1 MKKHS
6 LVKLPKGWQV
16 GSGLI
21 PIRAE
26 SVPVTVEHDE
36 GKPGLFSMVAY
47 SGGLLPVKGYKF
59 PVILDL
65 QGVEFR
71 RNVLA
76 NLDHDRTQRV
86 GQVTE
91 HTNDGKKIVL
101 SGILSA
107 ATDACE
113 EVIASSKKG
122 FEWEASI
129 EALPTKQPEFI
140 AAGSKVKVN
149 GATFEGPVFVAREST
164 LFGVAFLG
172 QGADERTVVSIA
184 ASAVESFL
192 EGEDMSFEEWAMSQG
207 FDASVLSDQQKS
219 LLMKMYETETG
230 TVSATASE
238 PEKEEV
244 PMAASFDIDALKA
257 IYASHESDIEGAIF
271 ASAGT
276 VPTEELSK
284 LKADAYAK
292 AHALKQKAIASKMT
306 GDQFRL
312 QTVQAAADLKL
323 GLIRAERPKG
333 PAIHSS
339 SRDISSPVIEAAF
352 SRARGT
358 LDEKS
363 YDEKTLE
370 TSHRTFR
377 NGIGLQQLVIMAAS
391 ANGMHFH
398 PGEGL
403 TQGNLR
409 EALQHAFNP
418 VKAAGFSAIDV
429 PGILSNV
436 ANKEILQGYEEED
449 QTWREIAS
457 VKSVNDFKQH
467 TSYRMLDN
475 MKFEKLGPA
484 GDIKHGTVSEES
496 YTRQADTYAK
506 MGSITRK
513 DFINDDLQAFDDMRN
528 RIGRGGA
535 QKLNEVFWTAFLNN
549 ASFFTSGRGNYIEGS
564 TTTLLTDGVGLQTAL
579 TSFRKLKTPTAD
591 GAKKVG
597 SGTSVGG
604 RPEILLVPPE
614 LENAADK
621 LYVGGNLNVGSAA
634 GEENTHRNKYR
645 PVVSPWLSDTAISG
659 YSLTAWYLF
668 RNPRSMAPIAVS
680 FLNGNETPTVESAD
694 ADFSTLGIQF
704 RGYFDFG
711 CDLAEYLAGIKSKGA
726 A

>member
-1 MKKHS
+1 MS
-6 LVKLPKGWQV
+6 LV
-16 GSGLI
+16 
-21 PIRAE
+21 PIRAA
-26 SVPVTVEHDE
+26 SVPVTVEHDD

-91 HTNDGKKIVL
+91 HTNDGTKILL
-101 SGILSA
+101 SGVLSA

-113 EVIASSKKG
+113 EVVASSKKG

-129 EALPTKQPEFI
+129 EALPTKEPEFI
-140 AAGSKVKVN
+140 AAGKSVKVN

-192 EGEDMSFEEWAMSQG
+192 KGNDMSFEEWAMSQG
-207 FDASVLSDQQKS
+207 FDATVLSDQQKA
-219 LLMKMYETETG
+219 LLMKLYETETG
-230 TVSATASE
+230 AVQAMATE
-238 PEKEEV
+238 EEEV
-244 PMAASFDIDALKA
+244 VAMSDEDKKEVVARFDIDGLKA
-257 IYASHESDIEGAIF
+257 VYASHEAEIEGAIF
-271 ASAGT
+271 ASANT
-276 VPTEELSK
+276 IPTEVLSG
-284 LKADAYAK
+284 LKAKAYAK
-292 AHALKQKAIASKMT
+292 AFELKQKAITSKMSV
-306 GDQFRL
+306 DKFRL
-312 QTVQAAADLKL
+312 SAVRAAADLKL
-323 GLIRAERPKG
+323 ELVRAERPKG

-358 LDEKS
+358 LDEKA

-370 TSHRTFR
+370 SAHKNFK

-391 ANGMHFH
+391 ANGMYFH
-398 PGEGL
+398 PGEKI
-403 TQGNLR
+403 TRGNINDVF
-409 EALQHAFNP
+409 QHAFNP
-418 VKAAGFSAIDV
+418 IKAAGFSTIDV

-436 ANKEILQGYEEED
+436 ANKDALQGYEEED
-449 QTWREIAS
+449 QSWREVSS
-457 VKSVNDFKQH
+457 VKSVSDFKTH
-467 TSYRMLDN
+467 TSYRMLDE
-475 MKFEKLGPA
+475 MKFERIGPT
-484 GDIKHGTVSEES
+484 GQIKHGTVSEES
-496 YTRQADTYAK
+496 YTRRAYTYAK
-506 MGSITRK
+506 MAVITRE
-513 DFINDDLQAFDDMRN
+513 DIINDDLQAFDDMRN

-549 ASFFTSGRGNYIEGS
+549 ASFFTSGRGNYITGA
-564 TTTLLTDGVGLQTAL
+564 TTTLLTDGVGLQAAL
-579 TSFRKLKTPTAD
+579 TAFRKLKTPVAD
-591 GAKKVG
+591 GEKKVG

-604 RPEILLVPPE
+604 RPEILLIPPE
-614 LENAADK
+614 LEFAADK
-621 LYVGGNLNVGSAA
+621 LYVGSNLNVGSAA
-634 GEENTHRNKYR
+634 GEENVHRNKYR
-645 PVVSPWLSDTAISG
+645 PVVSPWLSDSAISG
-659 YSLTAWYLF
+659 NSATAWYLF
-668 RNPRSMAPIAVS
+668 RNPRSMAPICVS

-694 ADFSTLGIQF
+694 ADFKELGIQF

>member
-1 MKKHS
+1 MS
-6 LVKLPKGWQV
+6 LV
-16 GSGLI
+16 

-91 HTNDGKKIVL
+91 HVNDGTKIVL
-101 SGILSA
+101 SGVLSA

-149 GATFEGPVFVAREST
+149 GATFDGPVFVAREST

-192 EGEDMSFEEWAMSQG
+192 ESNSMSFEEWAQSQG
-207 FDASVLSDQQKS
+207 FDAMSLSDQQKS
-219 LLMKMYETETG
+219 LLMKIYEVEAG
-230 TVSATASE
+230 TVSATAE
-238 PEKEEV
+238 PEKETEMV
-244 PMAASFDIDALKA
+244 AAFDIDALKA
-257 IYASHESDIEGAIF
+257 IYANHESEIEGAIF

-292 AHALKQKAIASKMT
+292 AHSLKQQAIASKMT

-312 QTVQAAADLKL
+312 QTVQAAAELKL

-352 SRARGT
+352 ARTRGN
-358 LDEKS
+358 LDEKA

-370 TSHRTFR
+370 SAHKNFK
-377 NGIGLQQLVIMAAS
+377 NGIGLQQLVIMAAA

-409 EALQHAFNP
+409 DALQHACNP

-457 VKSVNDFKQH
+457 VKSVSDFKVN

-475 MKFEKLGPA
+475 MKFEKIGAA
-484 GDIKHGTVSEES
+484 GDIKHGSVGEES
-496 YTRQADTYAK
+496 YTRQAETYAR
-506 MGSITRK
+506 MGVITRK

-535 QKLNEVFWTAFLNN
+535 QKLNEVFWAAFMNN
-549 ASFFTSGRGNYIEGS
+549 ASFFTSGRGTFISGA
-564 TTTLLTDGVGLQTAL
+564 TTTLLTDGVGLQLGLTA
-579 TSFRKLKTPTAD
+579 FRKLKTPTAD
-591 GAKKVG
+591 GEKKVG

-604 RPEILLVPPE
+604 RPELLLIPPE
-614 LENAADK
+614 LEHVADK
-621 LYVGGNLNVGSAA
+621 LYVGSNLSVGTAA

-645 PVVSPWLSDTAISG
+645 PVVSPWLSDTAFTGNST
-659 YSLTAWYLF
+659 TAWYLL
-668 RNPRSMAPIAVS
+668 RNPSSLASICVS
-680 FLNGNETPTVESAD
+680 FLNGNQSPTVESAD

-726 A
+726 S

>member
-1 MKKHS
+1 MK
-6 LVKLPKGWQV
+6 LL
-16 GSGLI
+16 

-26 SVPVTVEHDE
+26 SVPVTVEHDD

-47 SGGLLPVKGYKF
+47 TGGLLPVKGYKY

-65 QGVEFR
+65 KGVEFR

-91 HTNDGKKIVL
+91 HINDGTKIVL
-101 SGILSA
+101 SGLLSA
-107 ATDACE
+107 ATEACE
-113 EVIASSKKG
+113 EVIESSKKG

-140 AAGSKVKVN
+140 AAGSTVEVN
-149 GATFEGPVFVAREST
+149 GATHEGPVYVARKST

-184 ASAVESFL
+184 ASAVESFF
-192 EGEDMSFEEWAMSQG
+192 EEKSMSFEEWAMSQG
-207 FDASVLSDQQKS
+207 FDATSLSDQQKS

-230 TVSATASE
+230 MVSATE
-238 PEKEEV
+238 MPEKEKELV
-244 PMAASFDIDALKA
+244 AGFDIDALKA
-257 IYASHESDIEGAIF
+257 IYAGHESEIEGAIF

-284 LKADAYAK
+284 LKADAYTR
-292 AHALKQKAIASKMT
+292 AHAIKQKAISAKLT
-306 GDQFRL
+306 ADQFRL

-323 GLIRAERPKG
+323 GLIRAERPRG

-352 SRARGT
+352 SRTRGT
-358 LDEKS
+358 LEEKD

-370 TSHRTFR
+370 AAHKSFR

-398 PGEGL
+398 PGEGI

-409 EALQHAFNP
+409 EALQHAFGP
-418 VKAAGFSAIDV
+418 VKAAGFSTISV
-429 PGILSNV
+429 PGILSNI

-449 QTWREIAS
+449 QTWREIAA
-457 VKSVNDFKQH
+457 VKPVSDFKQV

-475 MKFEKLGPA
+475 MVFEKLGPA
-484 GDIKHGTVSEES
+484 GEIRHGLLSEET
-496 YTRQADTYAK
+496 YTRQAETYAK
-506 MGSITRK
+506 MAAVTRK
-513 DFINDDLQAFDDMRN
+513 DIINDDLGAFDDMRN

-535 QKLNEVFWTAFLNN
+535 QQLNRVFWTAFMNN
-549 ASFFTSGRGNYIEGS
+549 ASFFTAGRGNFIVGS
-564 TTTLLTDGVGLQTAL
+564 TSTLLTDGVGLQQAL
-579 TSFRKLKTPTAD
+579 TAFRKLKSPVTD
-591 GAKKVG
+591 GGKRVA
-597 SGTSVGG
+597 SNTVGG

-614 LENAADK
+614 LEHAADK
-621 LYVGGNLNVGSAA
+621 LYVGTNLSIGSAA

-645 PVVSPWLSDTAISG
+645 PVVCPWLSDTDFAGNST
-659 YSLTAWYLF
+659 TAWHLL
-668 RNPRSMAPIAVS
+668 RNPRVMPAVVVS
-680 FLNGNETPTVESAD
+680 FLNGMETPTVESAE
-694 ADFSTLGIQF
+694 ADFNTLGVQF

-711 CDLAEYLAGIKSKGA
+711 CDLAEYLCGIKSKGA

>member
-1 MKKHS
+1 MK
-6 LVKLPKGWQV
+6 LT
-16 GSGLI
+16 

-26 SVPVTVEHDE
+26 SVPVKVDHEE

-47 SGGLLPVKGYKF
+47 SGGLLPVKGYKY

-65 QGVEFR
+65 KGVEFR

-91 HTNDGKKIVL
+91 HVNDGKQILL
-101 SGILSA
+101 SGLLSA

-129 EALPTKQPEFI
+129 EALPTKAPEFI
-140 AAGSKVKVN
+140 AAGSTVTVN
-149 GATFEGPVFVAREST
+149 GSTFDGPVFVAREST

-192 EGEDMSFEEWAMSQG
+192 EGSSMSFEEWATSQG
-207 FDASVLSDQQKS
+207 FDASSLSDQQKAV
-219 LLMKMYETETG
+219 LMKMYETETG
-230 TVSATASE
+230 AVSAMSE
-238 PEKEEV
+238 PEKKVEIE
-244 PMAASFDIDALKA
+244 MAASFDIDALKA

-284 LKADAYAK
+284 LKADAYTR
-292 AHALKQKAIASKMT
+292 AHSLKQKAIESKMT

-312 QTVQAAADLKL
+312 QTVKAAADLKL
-323 GLIRAERPKG
+323 GLIRAERPRG

-339 SRDISSPVIEAAF
+339 SRDISTPVIEAAF
-352 SRARGT
+352 ARTRGT
-358 LDEKS
+358 LNEKD

-370 TSHRTFR
+370 SSHKSFR

-409 EALQHAFNP
+409 EALQHAFTP
-418 VKAAGFSAIDV
+418 VKASGFSTINV

-449 QTWREIAS
+449 QTWREIAA
-457 VKSVNDFKQH
+457 VKSVSDFKQV

-475 MKFEKLGPA
+475 MVFEKLGPA
-484 GDIKHGTVSEES
+484 GEIRHGVVSEEP

-506 MGSITRK
+506 MAAVTRK
-513 DFINDDLQAFDDMRN
+513 DIINDDLGAFDDMKN

-535 QKLNEVFWTAFLNN
+535 QQLNRIFWTAFMNN
-549 ASFFTSGRGNYIEGS
+549 AAFFTSGRGNFVSGA
-564 TTTLLTDGVGLQTAL
+564 TTTLLTDGVGLQLAL
-579 TSFRKLKTPTAD
+579 TAFRKLKSPVAD
-591 GAKKVG
+591 
-597 SGTSVGG
+597 SGKRVSGNTIGG

-614 LENAADK
+614 LEHVADK
-621 LYVGGNLNVGSAA
+621 LYVGTNLSVGTAA
-634 GEENTHRNKYR
+634 GEENTHRNKYK
-645 PVVSPWLSDTAISG
+645 PVVCPWLSDTEFAGNST
-659 YSLTAWYLF
+659 TAWHLL
-668 RNPRSMAPIAVS
+668 RNPRTMPAVVVS
-680 FLNGNETPTVESAD
+680 FLNGNETPTVESAE
-694 ADFSTLGIQF
+694 ADFNTLGVQF

-711 CDLAEYLAGIKSKGA
+711 CDLAEYLCGIKSKGA

>member
-1 MKKHS
+1 MK
-6 LVKLPKGWQV
+6 LL
-16 GSGLI
+16 

-26 SVPVTVEHDE
+26 SVPVSVEHSDD
-36 GKPGLFSMVAY
+36 KPGVFSMVAY
-47 SGGLLPVKGYKF
+47 TGGLLPVKGYKY

-65 QGVEFR
+65 KGVEFR

-76 NLDHDRTQRV
+76 NLDHNRERRV

-91 HTNDGKKIVL
+91 HINDGTKIVL
-101 SGILSA
+101 SGLLSA

-113 EVIASSKKG
+113 EVIESSKKG

-140 AAGSKVKVN
+140 AAGSNVTVN
-149 GATFEGPVFVAREST
+149 GVTHQGPVYVAREST

-184 ASAVESFL
+184 ASAVESFYK
-192 EGEDMSFEEWAMSQG
+192 GSSMNFEEWAMSQG
-207 FDASVLSDQQKS
+207 FDAASLSDQQKAM
-219 LLMKMYETETG
+219 LMKVYGTEVGAVQAMSTEEEK
-230 TVSATASE
+230 TVAAMSSDD
-238 PEKEEV
+238 EKKNV
-244 PMAASFDIDALKA
+244 VAGFDIDGLKA
-257 IYASHESDIEGAIF
+257 IYASHEAEIEGAIF
-271 ASAGT
+271 ASANT
-276 VPTEELSK
+276 IPTEVLSG
-284 LKADAYAK
+284 LKAKAYAK
-292 AHALKQKAIASKMT
+292 AVELKQKAIASKMSV
-306 GDQFRL
+306 DKFHL
-312 QTVQAAADLKL
+312 QAIKAAADLKL
-323 GLIRAERPKG
+323 ELVRAERPRG

-352 SRARGT
+352 CRSRGT
-358 LDEKS
+358 LNEKN
-363 YDEKTLE
+363 YDDKTLQ
-370 TSHRTFR
+370 TAHTQFK
-377 NGIGLQQLVIMAAS
+377 NGIGLQQLVIMAAAS
-391 ANGMHFH
+391 AGMHFH

-409 EALQHAFNP
+409 EALQYAFNP
-418 VKAAGFSAIDV
+418 VKAAGFSAVDV

-449 QTWREIAS
+449 QTWREIAA
-457 VKSVNDFKQH
+457 VKSVNDFKTH

-475 MKFEKLGPA
+475 MKFEKVGP
-484 GDIKHGTVSEES
+484 GGEIKHGTLSEES

-535 QKLNEVFWTAFLNN
+535 QALNAVFWAAFMNN
-549 ASFFTSGRGNYIEGS
+549 SSFFTSGRGTFITGA
-564 TTTLLTDGVGLQTAL
+564 TTTLLTDGVGLQLGLTA
-579 TSFRKLKTPTAD
+579 FRKLKTPTAD
-591 GAKKVG
+591 GAKVVG

-614 LENAADK
+614 LEHSADK
-621 LYVGGNLNVGSAA
+621 LYVGTNLNTGNAA

-645 PVVSPWLSDTAISG
+645 PVVCPWLSDTGFTGNST
-659 YSLTAWYLF
+659 TAWYLL
-668 RNPRSMAPIAVS
+668 RNPRALAPIAVS

>member
-1 MKKHS
+1 MS
-6 LVKLPKGWQV
+6 LV
-16 GSGLI
+16 

-91 HTNDGKKIVL
+91 HVNDGTKIVL
-101 SGILSA
+101 SGVLSA

-140 AAGSKVKVN
+140 AAGAKVKVN
-149 GATFEGPVFVAREST
+149 GATFDGPVFVAREST

-192 EGEDMSFEEWAMSQG
+192 ESSSMSFEEWAQSQG
-207 FDASVLSDQQKS
+207 FDAMSLSDQQKS
-219 LLMKMYETETG
+219 LLMKIYEVEAG
-230 TVSATASE
+230 TVSATAE
-238 PEKEEV
+238 PEKETEMV
-244 PMAASFDIDALKA
+244 AAFDIDALKA
-257 IYASHESDIEGAIF
+257 IYANHESEIEGAIF

-292 AHALKQKAIASKMT
+292 AHSLKQQAIASKMT

-312 QTVQAAADLKL
+312 QTVQAAAELKL

-352 SRARGT
+352 ARTRGN
-358 LDEKS
+358 LDEKA

-370 TSHRTFR
+370 SAHKNFK
-377 NGIGLQQLVIMAAS
+377 NGIGLQQLVIMAAA

-409 EALQHAFNP
+409 DALQHACNP
-418 VKAAGFSAIDV
+418 VKASGFSAIDV

-457 VKSVNDFKQH
+457 VKSVSDFKVN

-475 MKFEKLGPA
+475 MKFEKIGAA
-484 GDIKHGTVSEES
+484 GDIKHGSVGEES
-496 YTRQADTYAK
+496 YTRQAETYAR
-506 MGSITRK
+506 MGVITRK

-535 QKLNEVFWTAFLNN
+535 QKLNEVFWAAFMNN
-549 ASFFTSGRGNYIEGS
+549 ASFFTSGRGTFISGA
-564 TTTLLTDGVGLQTAL
+564 TTTLLTDGVGLQLGLTA
-579 TSFRKLKTPTAD
+579 FRKLKTPTAD
-591 GAKKVG
+591 GEKKVG

-604 RPEILLVPPE
+604 RPELLLIPPE
-614 LENAADK
+614 LEHVADK
-621 LYVGGNLNVGSAA
+621 LYVGSNLSVGTAA

-645 PVVSPWLSDTAISG
+645 PVVSPWLSDTAFTGNST
-659 YSLTAWYLF
+659 TAWYLL
-668 RNPRSMAPIAVS
+668 RNPSSLASICVS
-680 FLNGNETPTVESAD
+680 FLNGNQSPTVESAD
-694 ADFSTLGIQF
+694 ADFSTLGIQL

-726 A
+726 S

>member
-1 MKKHS
+1 MT
-6 LVKLPKGWQV
+6 LT
-16 GSGLI
+16 
-21 PIRAE
+21 PIRAA
-26 SVPVTVEHDE
+26 SVPVKVEHDE
-36 GKPGLFSMVAY
+36 GQPGLFSMVAY
-47 SGGLLPVKGYKF
+47 TGGLLPVKGYKF

-91 HTNDGKKIVL
+91 TVNDGKKIIL
-101 SGILSA
+101 SGVLSA

-140 AAGSKVKVN
+140 AAGQSVKVN

-192 EGEDMSFEEWAMSQG
+192 EGNDMSFEEWTMSQG
-207 FDASVLSDQQKS
+207 FDAAVLSDQQKS
-219 LLMKMYETETG
+219 LLMKMYEVEASPAMTT
-230 TVSATASE
+230 TVE
-238 PEKEEV
+238 PEKETE
-244 PMAASFDIDALKA
+244 MIASFDIDALKA

-276 VPTEELSK
+276 IPTEELSK
-284 LKADAYAK
+284 LKADAYAR
-292 AHALKQKAIASKMT
+292 AHAIKQKAITSKMT

-352 SRARGT
+352 ARNRGT
-358 LDEKS
+358 LNEKD

-370 TSHRTFR
+370 TSHKSFR
-377 NGIGLQQLVIMAAS
+377 NGIGLQQLVIMAAA

-398 PGEGL
+398 PGEGI
-403 TQGNLR
+403 TQGNIR
-409 EALQHAFNP
+409 EALQHAFQP
-418 VKAAGFSAIDV
+418 VKAAAFSTISV
-429 PGILSNV
+429 PGILSNI

-449 QTWREIAS
+449 QTWREISA
-457 VKSVNDFKQH
+457 VKSVSDFKQV

-475 MKFEKLGPA
+475 MVFEKLGPA
-484 GDIKHGTVSEES
+484 GEIRHGVVSEET

-506 MGSITRK
+506 MASVTRK
-513 DFINDDLQAFDDMRN
+513 DIINDDLGAFDDMRN

-535 QKLNEVFWTAFLNN
+535 QQLNRVFWTAFMNN
-549 ASFFTSGRGNYIEGS
+549 GSFFTSGRGNYISGA
-564 TTTLLTDGVGLQTAL
+564 TTTLLTDGVGLQLAL
-579 TSFRKLKTPTAD
+579 TAFRKLKSPVTD
-591 GAKKVG
+591 GAKRV
-597 SGTSVGG
+597 SSNTVGG

-614 LENAADK
+614 LEFTSDK
-621 LYVGGNLNVGSAA
+621 LYVGSNLSVGTAA

-645 PVVSPWLSDTAISG
+645 TVVSPWLSDTDFTGNSA
-659 YSLTAWYLF
+659 TAWHLL
-668 RNPRSMAPIAVS
+668 RNPKTMPAVVVS
-680 FLNGNETPTVESAD
+680 FLNGNETPTVESAE
-694 ADFSTLGIQF
+694 ADFNMLGIQF

-711 CDLAEYLAGIKSKGA
+711 CDLAEYLCGIKSKGA

>member
-1 MKKHS
+1 MT
-6 LVKLPKGWQV
+6 LT
-16 GSGLI
+16 
-21 PIRAE
+21 PIRAA

-65 QGVEFR
+65 NGVEFR

-91 HTNDGKKIVL
+91 HINNGKTIVL
-101 SGILSA
+101 SGVLSA

-129 EALPTKQPEFI
+129 EAMPTKQPEFI
-140 AAGSKVKVN
+140 AAGSTVQVN

-192 EGEDMSFEEWAMSQG
+192 EGNDMSFEEWTMSQG

-219 LLMKMYETETG
+219 LLMKMYEVEAAPATTT
-230 TVSATASE
+230 TVE
-238 PEKEEV
+238 VEKETE
-244 PMAASFDIDALKA
+244 MIASFDIDALKA

-284 LKADAYAK
+284 LKADAYAR
-292 AHALKQKAIASKMT
+292 AHAIKQKAITSKMT

-352 SRARGT
+352 SRFRGN
-358 LDEKS
+358 LKESD
-363 YDEKTLE
+363 YDDKTLE
-370 TSHRTFR
+370 SSHKSFK
-377 NGIGLQQLVIMAAS
+377 NGIGLQQLVIMAAA

-398 PGEGL
+398 PGEGI
-403 TQGNLR
+403 TQGNIR
-409 EALQHAFNP
+409 DALQHAFMP
-418 VKAAGFSAIDV
+418 VKATQFSTINV

-436 ANKEILQGYEEED
+436 ANKEILEGYQEED
-449 QTWREIAS
+449 QTWREISA
-457 VKSVNDFKQH
+457 VKSVSDFKQV

-475 MKFEKLGPA
+475 MVFEKLGPA
-484 GDIKHGTVSEES
+484 GEIRHGLVSEET

-506 MGSITRK
+506 MAAVTRK
-513 DFINDDLQAFDDMRN
+513 DIINDDLGAFDDMRN

-535 QKLNEVFWTAFLNN
+535 QQLNRVFWTAFMNN
-549 ASFFTSGRGNYIEGS
+549 ASFFTAGRGNFISGA
-564 TTTLLTDGVGLQTAL
+564 TTTLLTDGVGLQLAL
-579 TSFRKLKTPTAD
+579 TAFRKLKSPVTD
-591 GAKKVG
+591 GAKRV
-597 SGTSVGG
+597 SANTIGG

-614 LENAADK
+614 LEHVSDK
-621 LYVGGNLNVGSAA
+621 LYVGTNLSIGSAA

-645 PVVSPWLSDTAISG
+645 PVVCPWLSDTDFAGNST
-659 YSLTAWYLF
+659 TAWHLL
-668 RNPRSMAPIAVS
+668 RNPRTMPAVVVS
-680 FLNGNETPTVESAD
+680 FLNGNETPTVESAE
-694 ADFSTLGIQF
+694 ADFNTLGVQF

-711 CDLAEYLAGIKSKGA
+711 CDLAEYLCGIKSKGA

>member
-1 MKKHS
+1 MS
-6 LVKLPKGWQV
+6 LV
-16 GSGLI
+16 
-21 PIRAE
+21 PIRAA
-26 SVPVTVEHDE
+26 SVPVTVQHDE

-47 SGGLLPVKGYKF
+47 SGGLLPVKGYKY

-91 HTNDGKKIVL
+91 HTNDGTKILL

-140 AAGSKVKVN
+140 AAGQSVQVN

-192 EGEDMSFEEWAMSQG
+192 EGSDMSFEEWAQSQG
-207 FDASVLSDQQKS
+207 FDATVLSDQQKS
-219 LLMKMYETETG
+219 LLMKMYEVEAGT
-230 TVSATASE
+230 TVSATVE
-238 PEKEEV
+238 PEKEMEMV
-244 PMAASFDIDALKA
+244 ASFDIDALKA
-257 IYASHESDIEGAIF
+257 IYATHESDIEGAIF

-284 LKADAYAK
+284 LKADAYTK
-292 AHALKQKAIASKMT
+292 AHAIKQKAIASKMT

-339 SRDISSPVIEAAF
+339 SRDISGPVIEAAF

-358 LDEKS
+358 LDEKA

-370 TSHRTFR
+370 TAHKSFR

-391 ANGMHFH
+391 ASGMHFH

-409 EALQHAFNP
+409 EALQYAFNP
-418 VKAAGFSAIDV
+418 VKAAGFSNINV

-457 VKSVNDFKQH
+457 VKSVNDFKTH

-475 MKFEKLGPA
+475 MKFEKIGPA
-484 GDIKHGTVSEES
+484 GEIRHGTVSEES

-535 QKLNEVFWTAFLNN
+535 QKMNEVFWAAFMNN
-549 ASFFTSGRGNYIEGS
+549 ASFFTSGRGTFIDGA
-564 TTTLLTDGVGLQTAL
+564 TTTLLTDGVGLQLGLTA
-579 TSFRKLKTPTAD
+579 FRKLKTPVAD

-614 LENAADK
+614 LEHSADK
-621 LYVGGNLNVGSAA
+621 LYVGTNLNTGSAA

-645 PVVSPWLSDTAISG
+645 PVVCPWLSDSAFTG
-659 YSLTAWYLF
+659 YSATAWYLL
-668 RNPRSMAPIAVS
+668 RNPRSMASIVVS

-694 ADFSTLGIQF
+694 ADFNTLGVQL
-704 RGYFDFG
+704 RGFFDFG

>member
-1 MKKHS
+1 
-6 LVKLPKGWQV
+6 
-16 GSGLI
+16 
-21 PIRAE
+21 
-26 SVPVTVEHDE
+26 
-36 GKPGLFSMVAY
+36 
-47 SGGLLPVKGYKF
+47 
-59 PVILDL
+59 
-65 QGVEFR
+65 
-71 RNVLA
+71 
-76 NLDHDRTQRV
+76 
-86 GQVTE
+86 
-91 HTNDGKKIVL
+91 
-101 SGILSA
+101 
-107 ATDACE
+107 
-113 EVIASSKKG
+113 
-122 FEWEASI
+122 
-129 EALPTKQPEFI
+129 
-140 AAGSKVKVN
+140 
-149 GATFEGPVFVAREST
+149 
-164 LFGVAFLG
+164 
-172 QGADERTVVSIA
+172 
-184 ASAVESFL
+184 
-192 EGEDMSFEEWAMSQG
+192 
-207 FDASVLSDQQKS
+207 
-219 LLMKMYETETG
+219 MKMYESETG
-230 TVSATASE
+230 AVSAMSTDD
-238 PEKEEV
+238 EEV
-244 PMAASFDIDALKA
+244 KAMSEEEKTVVASFDIDALKA
-257 IYASHESDIEGAIF
+257 IYAGHESEIEGAIF

-292 AHALKQKAIASKMT
+292 AHAIKQKAIASKMT
-306 GDQFRL
+306 ADQFRL
-312 QTVQAAADLKL
+312 QTVKAAADLKL

-333 PAIHSS
+333 PSIHSS

-358 LDEKS
+358 LVEKD

-370 TSHRTFR
+370 TAHKNFR

-418 VKAAGFSAIDV
+418 VKAAGFSNINV

-449 QTWREIAS
+449 QTWREIAA

-467 TSYRMLDN
+467 TSYRMLDE
-475 MKFEKLGPA
+475 MKFEKLGPM
-484 GDIKHGTVSEES
+484 GEIKHGTLSEES

-506 MGSITRK
+506 MGSITRR

-535 QKLNEVFWTAFLNN
+535 QALNGVFWAAFMNN
-549 ASFFTSGRGNYIEGS
+549 GSFFTSGRGTFIDGS
-564 TTTLLTDGVGLQTAL
+564 TTTLLTDGVGLQLGLTA
-579 TSFRKLKTPTAD
+579 FRKLKTPAAD

-614 LENAADK
+614 LEFAADK
-621 LYVGGNLNVGSAA
+621 LYVGSNLNTGNAA
-634 GEENTHRNKYR
+634 GEENVHRNKYR
-645 PVVSPWLSDTAISG
+645 PVVCPWLSDTAFTGNST
-659 YSLTAWYLF
+659 TAWYLL
-668 RNPRSMAPIAVS
+668 RNPRAMAPICVS

-694 ADFSTLGIQF
+694 ADFNSLGIQF

-726 A
+726 S